1 VLATQNPIE
10 QEGTYRLPEAQLD
23 RFIFKINVGYPEFE
37 DEVRILQNQ
46 QHNSA
51 AAQLQAVQ
59 AVLHPHDILAYR
71 QVVQGLVMEQ
81 KLIEFIARIITLT
94 RNNSSLYLSA
104 SPRASLA
111 VMKASKAF
119 AAMRGRDFVL
129 PEDVIEVV
137 PHVLRHRI
145 MLTPEKEMEGLTPDD
160 MVKKMMA
167 SVEIPR

>member
-1 VLATQNPIE
+1 
-10 QEGTYRLPEAQLD
+10 
-23 RFIFKINVGYPEFE
+23 
-37 DEVRILQNQ
+37 
-46 QHNSA
+46 
-51 AAQLQAVQ
+51 
-59 AVLHPHDILAYR
+59 
-71 QVVQGLVMEQ
+71 MEQ